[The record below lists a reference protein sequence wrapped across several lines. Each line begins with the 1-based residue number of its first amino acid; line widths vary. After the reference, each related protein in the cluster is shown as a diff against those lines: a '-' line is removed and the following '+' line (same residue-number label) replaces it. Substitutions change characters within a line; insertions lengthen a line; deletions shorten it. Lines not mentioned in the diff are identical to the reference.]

1 MDETKTHQQQQKN
14 HHHKK
19 KILPPTFSRLP
30 PDGDEFPP
38 NFTESIKQM
47 NQQELNG
54 TSIKQSSEPPPLP
67 KTVPPKITPRKIY
80 RQDFI
85 IEVGD
90 KRNNKN
96 ETIIQLDNNN
106 QTMPVIIEDKTIRKL
121 NQSQSV
127 DSTLSKKIVNNSVEL
142 NFKIPELNGV
152 VKKNWANWRKDEKS
166 EKSVRD
172 KIAMFSNGET
182 TPPAEP
188 VKEKSFNTNTVRKTF
203 YHSSD
208 NLIDIPSEEK
218 PIVKKSVEHNENYLS
233 LRTKTDLGD
242 SKTENLTGKVFGSS
256 NDRVNSYN
264 IPKQKISIENHYSSL
279 PRKANNQIISR
290 RTSFSGYTSATTQ
303 DDLGKARIN
312 TILEQRK
319 KSLTK
324 LRGLVIPE
332 KDTIDSGPILDLPEI
347 KSKDMHRVPIIKKPS
362 NSFQVNPIKSQISS
376 APTYNK
382 QPSKVPTYNSDYL
395 SIFKRPTPL
404 TTNLENIQKK
414 KEILSQ
420 KELPPIKPPRTSLI
434 SVCKT
439 TNSHND
445 EFLEDSEDS
454 SISSTSVSPVKYPL
468 TRTVS
473 SDTNTSIAS
482 STTSTLTS
490 GSGSQASCSSM
501 ASTPTIDLVPQ
512 NNRRNIL
519 QSAKCRSGRDESS
532 SLLVKHRKTDDGDST
547 DGYEETDLL
556 PKPKRRTSLS
566 NPMIK
571 QKEENLVDRVIKIA
585 SYVEVVSDADSTIQ
599 QDEEDFNGSE
609 MNKWVINEV
618 KKNAEQIQLNI
629 QAEEFKHAN
638 ELKEKITEYSKP
650 IISTSSDK
658 QDLQVI
664 IDEADPP
671 LEKSEAEVIVI
682 ERDSK
687 DQSFGVTLAGGSDY
701 EAKEITVSIC
711 FDLYSK
717 NKWTQVQ
724 LFRPGSKLFSFKFCV
739 QGFSVT
745 CRIFEL
751 IFMIKGSNAR

>member
-1 MDETKTHQQQQKN
+1 MDNTKTHQQQQKT
-14 HHHKK
+14 HHPHEIL

-38 NFTESIKQM
+38 NFTESSKQM
-47 NQQELNG
+47 NQSELNG
-54 TSIKQSSEPPPLP
+54 SVTKQSSEPPPLP
-67 KTVPPKITPRKIY
+67 KTVPPKITPRKMY

-127 DSTLSKKIVNNSVEL
+127 DSMPVKKIINNSLEL

-152 VKKNWANWRKDEKS
+152 AKKNWTNWRKDEKS

-172 KIAMFSNGET
+172 KIAMFSNGDS
-182 TPPAEP
+182 PPAEP
-188 VKEKSFNTNTVRKTF
+188 IKEKLFNTNSVRKSF

-208 NLIDIPSEEK
+208 NLIDIPSDEK
-218 PIVKKSVEHNENYLS
+218 KIVKKSVEHNENYLS
-233 LRTKTDLGD
+233 LRTKTDFD
-242 SKTENLTGKVFGSS
+242 SNKTENC

-264 IPKQKISIENHYSSL
+264 IPKQKISIENHYNSL
-279 PRKANNQIISR
+279 PRKTQNQIISR

-312 TILEQRK
+312 NILEQRK

-347 KSKDMHRVPIIKKPS
+347 KIKDMQRIPIIKKL
-362 NSFQVNPIKSQISS
+362 NNNFQLNPIKSQISS
-376 APTYNK
+376 VPIYNK

-404 TTNLENIQKK
+404 TTNLENQQKK
-414 KEILSQ
+414 KEILLQ

-434 SVCKT
+434 SNCKT
-439 TNSHND
+439 INSQND

-454 SISSTSVSPVKYPL
+454 SISSASVSPVKYPL

-501 ASTPTIDLVPQ
+501 ASTPTIDLAPQ

-519 QSAKCRSGRDESS
+519 QSAKCRSGRDVS
-532 SLLVKHRKTDDGDST
+532 SLLIKNRKTDDGDST
-547 DGYEETDLL
+547 DGYEETDLI

-566 NPMIK
+566 NPLIK
-571 QKEENLVDRVIKIA
+571 QKDENLVDRVIKIA
-585 SYVEVVSDADSTIQ
+585 SYVEVVSDADSLTIQ
-599 QDEEDFNGSE
+599 QDDEEDFNGNSCE

-618 KKNAEQIQLNI
+618 IKNSEQIQLNI
-629 QAEEFKHAN
+629 QAEEIKYSN

-650 IISTSSDK
+650 IISTSDK

-671 LEKSEAEVIVI
+671 LEKSEAEIIVI
-682 ERDSK
+682 QRDSK

-701 EAKEITVSIC
+701 ESKEITVS
-711 FDLYSK
+711 F
-717 NKWTQVQ
+717 
-724 LFRPGSKLFSFKFCV
+724 
-739 QGFSVT
+739 
-745 CRIFEL
+745 L
-751 IFMIKGSNAR
+751 IKAIKRQNNFFLLLL

>member
-1 MDETKTHQQQQKN
+1 MDETKSHQQQQKN
-14 HHHKK
+14 HHHQDII

-47 NQQELNG
+47 NHQELNG
-54 TSIKQSSEPPPLP
+54 TSIKLSSEPPPLP

-90 KRNNKN
+90 KRSNKN

-106 QTMPVIIEDKTIRKL
+106 QTMPIIIEDKTIRKL
-121 NQSQSV
+121 NQSHST
-127 DSTLSKKIVNNSVEL
+127 DSTLSVKKPVNNSSVEF

-188 VKEKSFNTNTVRKTF
+188 IKEKSFNTNTIRKTL

-208 NLIDIPSEEK
+208 NLIDIPIEEK

-233 LRTKTDLGD
+233 LRKKTDLMD
-242 SKTENLTGKVFGSS
+242 NSIKTENLTSKIFGSS

-264 IPKQKISIENHYSSL
+264 IPKQQISIENHYNSL
-279 PRKANNQIISR
+279 PRKSTNQIISR

-312 TILEQRK
+312 NILEQRK

-347 KSKDMHRVPIIKKPS
+347 KSKDMHRIPIIKKSS

-376 APTYNK
+376 TPTIYNK

-404 TTNLENIQKK
+404 TTNLENIQKR
-414 KEILSQ
+414 KEILIQ

-445 EFLEDSEDS
+445 DFLEDSEDS
-454 SISSTSVSPVKYPL
+454 SISSASASVSPVKYPL

-532 SLLVKHRKTDDGDST
+532 SILVKHRKTTDDGDST
-547 DGYEETDLL
+547 DGYEETDLI

-566 NPMIK
+566 NPLIK

-585 SYVEVVSDADSTIQ
+585 SYVEVVSDADSSIIQ
-599 QDEEDFNGSE
+599 KDDKIFSDEDYDGNSSE

-618 KKNAEQIQLNI
+618 NKNAEQIQLNI
-629 QAEEFKHAN
+629 QAEEIKHSK

-650 IISTSSDK
+650 IISISDK

-671 LEKSEAEVIVI
+671 LEKSEAEIIVI

-687 DQSFGVTLAGGSDY
+687 EQSFGITLAGGSDY
-701 EAKEITVSIC
+701 EAKEVTVSNC
-711 FDLYSK
+711 A
-717 NKWTQVQ
+717 
-724 LFRPGSKLFSFKFCV
+724 SKLSKPAV
-739 QGFSVT
+739 
-745 CRIFEL
+745 
-751 IFMIKGSNAR
+751 KAD